1 MDDKIKIEDFDFD
14 KILLY
19 EESYENILVYSIFC
33 KTLIGTKPL
42 RIKFDKVNGII
53 RVHDWKRYSLLFGPE
68 KYDAIYNKIRYL
80 IVQKS
85 CITYVISHN
94 FTIIKVDSFDCLS
107 LEEIMLFHNVII
119 LTKSDF

>member
-1 MDDKIKIEDFDFD
+1 M
-14 KILLY
+14 
-19 EESYENILVYSIFC
+19 VYSIFC

-53 RVHDWKRYSLLFGPE
+53 RVYDWKRYSLLFGPE

-94 FTIIKVDSFDCLS
+94 FAIIKVDSFDCFS
-107 LEEIMLFHNVII
+107 LEKIMLFHNVII
-119 LTKSDF
+119 LTKSIFNKDI